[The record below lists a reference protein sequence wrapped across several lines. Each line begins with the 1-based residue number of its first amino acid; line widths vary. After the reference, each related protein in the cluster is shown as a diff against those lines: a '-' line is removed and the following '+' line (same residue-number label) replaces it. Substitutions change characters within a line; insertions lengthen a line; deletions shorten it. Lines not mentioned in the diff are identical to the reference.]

1 MKKLMM
7 ILLAAGMVSVASAQ
21 HVRVGGGFGGYR
33 GGYAIRGYA
42 PAIGFGFYPGLY
54 WGYGYPYYGY
64 PYGYP
69 NGRVATKLQMQVSD
83 IKADYA
89 DRIASVKSDN
99 TLSGKEKRQ
108 QVRSGISIL
117 LQFLQVRYM
126 YEHRVLL
133 EHSLLR
139 VHHLRERHL
148 LERSKSCGG

>member
-33 GGYAIRGYA
+33 GGYAVRGYA

-54 WGYGYPYYGY
+54 WGFGYPYYGY

-69 NGRVATKLQMQVSD
+69 NGRVPSKLQMQVSD

-108 QVRSGISIL
+108 QVRAL
-117 LQFLQVRYM
+117 KHERDNAVANT
-126 YEHRVLL
+126 
-133 EHSLLR
+133 
-139 VHHLRERHL
+139 VHNYWKTPAP
-148 LERSKSCGG
+148 SAPAPAQAPPNS